1 MFEMRESIRII
12 YQCLNE
18 IPLIN
23 VKLNDYKIVPP
34 KRIEMKQS
42 MEALI
47 HHFKL
52 YSEGVSVPSEETIL
66 L

>member
-12 YQCLNE
+12 FQCLNE
-18 IPLIN
+18 IPLMESR
-23 VKLNDYKIVPP
+23 LNDYKVVQPR
-34 KRIEMKQS
+34 RIEMKQS

-52 YSEGVSVPSEETIL
+52 FSEDL
-66 L
+66 